1 MRKRIFIISA
11 LALMIFTSCGVNNTV
26 EKVKENNTQQSTTVN
41 NQNNTTSSDK
51 DKNDQVDKKN
61 ISIDKS
67 FVDELK
73 LKLAS
78 SGYKLEENNMGAGD
92 EWSESSLYSKAYDE
106 YTTVVYINKI
116 KIGEDILKATITN
129 LADSKEIEIIHQG
142 IEVYLNE
149 NKRFNQLTAIDNNTG
164 YAIIMQVNS
173 GVKEIKD
180 KAVEEL
186 KKYIKDLIK

>member
-11 LALMIFTSCGVNNTV
+11 LALMIFTSCGGNSTV
-26 EKVKENNTQQSTTVN
+26 EKVKENNTQQSTVN

-78 SGYKLEENNMGAGD
+78 SGYKLEENNMGVGD

-116 KIGEDILKATITN
+116 KVGEDILKATITN
-129 LADSKEIEIIHQG
+129 LSDSKEIETIYQG

>member
-106 YTTVVYINKI
+106 YTTVVYINRI

-129 LADSKEIEIIHQG
+129 LADSKEIETIYQG

>member
-129 LADSKEIEIIHQG
+129 LADSKEIETIYQG